1 MRRSVISLVTA
12 VLVLGAALP
21 TAAQDVTVISQVND
35 DSITRAAFEARVR
48 LVRWQYLN
56 EIETLYEAT
65 GGNLQITADY
75 VRNHIAALNDPVQ
88 LGDDVL
94 HEMEEERLLWR
105 KGQELNLTPSAEETK
120 AQEDNFFSRWTN
132 VPGDQLA
139 TSQEAQTFI
148 ANWYTSATSASGMTA
163 DDIQLLFENEALRS
177 KLYTYLAQSVPKEE
191 MAVQTQHI
199 LCSFH
204 PDNPA
209 DLAPPTPEQR
219 TAAESCIQA
228 AQLRL
233 ASGEDFN
240 VVAADLSADKASA
253 VQGGN
258 VGWSLLSY
266 LAKGYAD
273 AARDAELNTVIGPI
287 ETEYGLHLIEVLDRK
302 MQTLTDQQYQDAVD
316 GYFRLWVQSLWD
328 AATVERSADWNTMVP
343 ADPAVNTLAP
353 SILAAIDKLG
363 NEASPTP
370 TTSP

>member
-1 MRRSVISLVTA
+1 MRRFVIPLVTA
-12 VLVLGAALP
+12 VLMLGAALP
-21 TAAQDVTVISQVND
+21 AAAQDVTVVSQVND
-35 DSITRAAFEARVR
+35 DSITRTAFEARVR

-75 VRNHIAALNDPVQ
+75 VNNHVAALNDPVQ

-94 HEMEEERLLWR
+94 HEMEEERLLWQT
-105 KGQELNLTPSAEETK
+105 GEQLDLTPTADETK
-120 AQEDNFFSRWTN
+120 AQEDGFFSRWTN
-132 VPGDQLA
+132 IAVNQLA

-148 ANWYTSATSASGMTA
+148 ANWYASATAASGMTA
-163 DDIQLLFENEALRS
+163 DDIRILFETEALRT

-191 MAVQTQHI
+191 MAVQTRHI

-209 DLAPPTPEQR
+209 DPTPPTQEQR
-219 TAAESCIQA
+219 DAAESCIQA

-233 ASGEDFN
+233 ASGEEFSA
-240 VVAADLSADKASA
+240 VAADLSDDQASA

-258 VGWSLLSY
+258 VGWSLLNY
-266 LAKGYAD
+266 LAESYAN
-273 AARDAELNTVIGPI
+273 AARDADLNTVIGPV

-302 MQTLTDQQYQDAVD
+302 MQTLTDQEFQDSVN
-316 GYFRLWVQSLWD
+316 GYFRLWVQSLWNT
-328 AATVERSADWNTMVP
+328 ATVERSADWNAAVP

-353 SILAAIDKLG
+353 TILAAIDKLG
-363 NEASPTP
+363 E
-370 TTSP
+370 